1 MEAVMDRLQGMAV
14 FVKAADLG
22 SFAAAG
28 AALDMSAQMVGKY
41 VSAIEERL
49 GTRLLNRTTRRQSLT
64 ELGRQYY
71 ERCKTVLAEVDAAEA
86 IAHTQTSAPRGRLR
100 VNAPVTFGT
109 YCLMPVIAEYLKAY
123 PDVQVDLTLSD
134 RVVDLIDEG
143 YEAVIR
149 IGTLADSSL
158 LSRQLTPYRLIA
170 CAAPS
175 YLVRHGTPTT
185 PEQLADHDALGFTY
199 AVRPPVKEWPFMA
212 GENLHMAQVHNRFQ
226 VNDSRAQLAA
236 AREGIGII
244 LGAEMMLRED
254 LQQGRLMRLLPDFE
268 TPVLPVHIL
277 FAGDRRLPP
286 KVRSFVDLVVARLGE

>member
-1 MEAVMDRLQGMAV
+1 MDRLQGMAV

-28 AALDMSAQMVGKY
+28 AALDMSAQMVGKH

-64 ELGRQYY
+64 DLGRQYY
-71 ERCKTVLAEVDAAEA
+71 ERCKTVLAEVEAAET
-86 IAHTQTSAPRGRLR
+86 IAHTQSSAPRGRLR

-109 YCLMPVIAEYLKAY
+109 YCLMPVIAQYLKTY

-134 RVVDLIDEG
+134 RVVDLIEEG

-158 LSRQLTPYRLIA
+158 MARTLKPYRLIV
-170 CAAPS
+170 CAAPE
-175 YLVRHGTPTT
+175 YLQRRGTPTT
-185 PEQLADHDALGFTY
+185 PAQLANHDCLGFAYT
-199 AVRPPVKEWPFMA
+199 ARPPAKQWPFMA
-212 GENLHMAQVHNRFQ
+212 GENLLLAQVHNRLQ

-244 LGAEMMLRED
+244 LGAEMMLAED
-254 LQQGRLMRLLPDFE
+254 LRSGRLQRLLSDYE
-268 TPVLPVHIL
+268 TPAQPVHIL
-277 FAGDRRLPP
+277 FPSARSQTP
-286 KVRSFVDLVVARLGE
+286 KLRSFIDCVVQQLGG